1 MISRSHLQDQ
11 CRCLAVAA
19 QRSPVQHVAALHIC
33 VMWAAAKHQEQAHA
47 VVEAF
52 VRCPVQWCATIF
64 VFSVEA
70 RMPAQR
76 EVKQCRC
83 VAPLCSYVACL
94 QNKSIDRLVQ
104 GQKLPMQAFN
114 SSCAVSTAYAGQ
126 RTSCGCRYHHA
137 QLRINCKVASGV
149 AFMKVHRT

>member
-11 CRCLAVAA
+11 CGCLAVAA

-52 VRCPVQWCATIF
+52 VSCPVQWCATIF
-64 VFSVEA
+64 VFGVEA

-76 EVKQCRC
+76 EVEQRRR
-83 VAPLCSYVACL
+83 VAPLCSYVARL
-94 QNKSIDRLVQ
+94 HNMIIETLVQ
-104 GQKLPMQAFN
+104 GQ
-114 SSCAVSTAYAGQ
+114 
-126 RTSCGCRYHHA
+126 
-137 QLRINCKVASGV
+137 
-149 AFMKVHRT
+149 